1 MSYQIIWSPQ
11 ANYSYQQILK
21 YLQNRWTEREI
32 NNFIERTEE
41 GLSFISQNTLLYR
54 YSKQNDS
61 YKSVVTEQTSLI
73 YQINQDKVELLSFW
87 DNRQDPEKLNV

>member
-11 ANYSYQQILK
+11 ANQTYLLILE
-21 YLQNRWTEREI
+21 YLQKNWTEREI

-41 GLSFISQNTLLYR
+41 VLFFISQNPLLYR

-61 YKSVVTEQTSLI
+61 YKCVVTEQTSLI
-73 YQINQDKVELLSFW
+73 YQIKQDKVELLSFW
-87 DNRQDPEKLNV
+87 DNRQDPKKLNL

>member
-11 ANYSYQQILK
+11 ANKTYMLILE
-21 YLQNRWTEREI
+21 YLQSKWTEREI

-41 GLSFISQNTLLYR
+41 VLFFINQNPFLFP
-54 YSKQNDS
+54 YSKQNNS
-61 YKSVVTEQTSLI
+61 YKCVVTAQTSLI

-87 DNRQDPEKLNV
+87 DNRQDPQKLNV